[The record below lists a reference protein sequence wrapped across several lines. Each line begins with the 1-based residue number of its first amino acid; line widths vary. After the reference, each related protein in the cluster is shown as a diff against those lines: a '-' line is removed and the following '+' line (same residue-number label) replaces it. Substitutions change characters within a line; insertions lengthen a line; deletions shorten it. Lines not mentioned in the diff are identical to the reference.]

1 MYNLNNNFSKLPNNN
16 WRPEKKPMSDRDI
29 QIAQLKAL
37 TTIKNILVTFA
48 VLFGVCVAVA
58 IINILFSI

>member
-1 MYNLNNNFSKLPNNN
+1 MYNLDNNFQTYQKLTGSK
-16 WRPEKKPMSDRDI
+16 EKKSMSDRDI

-48 VLFGVCVAVA
+48 VLFGVCVAVT
-58 IINILFSI
+58 IINIMFSM

>member
-1 MYNLNNNFSKLPNNN
+1 MYNLDNNFQTYQKLTGSK
-16 WRPEKKPMSDRDI
+16 EKKSMSDRDI

-48 VLFGVCVAVA
+48 VLFGVCIA
-58 IINILFSI
+58 ITMINILFSM

>member
-1 MYNLNNNFSKLPNNN
+1 MYNLNNNFSKLPKTN
-16 WRPEKKPMSDRDI
+16 WRQEKKSMSDRDI

-48 VLFGVCVAVA
+48 VLFGVCVAVT
-58 IINILFSI
+58 IINIMFSM

>member
-1 MYNLNNNFSKLPNNN
+1 MTN
-16 WRPEKKPMSDRDI
+16 WQQEKKTMSDRDI

-48 VLFGVCVAVA
+48 VLFCVCVAVT
-58 IINILFSI
+58 IINILFSM